1 MTTLQVHRTEFFC
14 IHTFPVGFFSST
26 LSNGR
31 NSVAIQSQLPKTAFN
46 ISKTNK
52 PIPAPKKDLRRP
64 CFYDIVIE
72 GGLEMGN
79 DFNKVLGERI
89 AKARK
94 VKKMSQAELAQKLG
108 ITNQVI
114 SNWERGYSPIP
125 ATALSSISDIL
136 SCPILYF
143 FSKDTAPLPPINESE
158 SLLLSLYRANKEF
171 HSVVE
176 KLIAIYKNDSDRDNS
191 SL

>member
-1 MTTLQVHRTEFFC
+1 
-14 IHTFPVGFFSST
+14 
-26 LSNGR
+26 
-31 NSVAIQSQLPKTAFN
+31 
-46 ISKTNK
+46 
-52 PIPAPKKDLRRP
+52 
-64 CFYDIVIE
+64 
-72 GGLEMGN
+72 MGN

-125 ATALSSISDIL
+125 ATALSSISNIL

-143 FSKDTAPLPPINESE
+143 FSKDAAPLPPINESE

-176 KLIAIYKNDSDRDNS
+176 KLLVIYKNDSGRDNS